1 MARKKP
7 TIREVAATAN
17 QAIQSTEIIRKR
29 MIEMEIVLSSYI
41 ELNKDEKKLA
51 KFIEKKVNKTSKA
64 RAGKDMD
71 NKR

>member
-17 QAIQSTEIIRKR
+17 QAIQRTEIIRKR

-51 KFIEKKVNKTSKA
+51 KFIERKSKELSETP
-64 RAGKDMD
+64 AGQDLD
-71 NKR
+71 NK